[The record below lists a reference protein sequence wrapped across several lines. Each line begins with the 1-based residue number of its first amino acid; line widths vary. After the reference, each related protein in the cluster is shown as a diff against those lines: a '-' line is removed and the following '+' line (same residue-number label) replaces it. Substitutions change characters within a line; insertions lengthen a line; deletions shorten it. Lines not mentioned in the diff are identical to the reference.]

1 MSTPISGL
9 VNFVKQVFQLD
20 KDWLSRI
27 TMAMIVLSLIWGI
40 LGIIDAL
47 MARIQEAVWATSS
60 NFILTSQEYYGSIT
74 LHGVR
79 DLFGFAV
86 QLEIAIF
93 AFISLRMLKIQPR
106 LKWFMNL
113 AFIIFNVS
121 FMLLEGPIVLY
132 PTFNDNYFSAG
143 SWYYLAPLGLPN
155 YSQYVLSPLWYVGM
169 ELLDI
174 GTYMFVI
181 WLIYHF
187 YLASKSTKEKLPIF
201 AVFALMTSLMIAI
214 GWSGEA
220 AANTWDLLAIA
231 GVTGMNVIANQIAF
245 WILGHSIVYIVW
257 MPAVASMYYLIP
269 LLANKPLYSDKMARI
284 AALMYLIFSNNVPI
298 HHLYMVNFPVSVKV
312 MQEVLTYAVVVPSM
326 LTFFNLWATVK
337 GASVKVNLISLWI
350 SISFAGAIAA
360 GVTGISNADI
370 SFNSIIHNTMW
381 VPGHFHAMIFFSIV
395 PAGFATLYYMVPMLT
410 GRMWYST
417 KLGWLHMVGY
427 MIGTAMIVYGF
438 DNLGLAGLTRR
449 AEIFPNTPVYVSSE
463 IISAVG
469 AFIADAATLV
479 WLGNLVL
486 TLLKGRTANLEGL
499 SIGETIST
507 VALQLNAPELNTSG
521 LNKFPSHLVSISR
534 AMKSEIPKIRTFL
547 GRKKGNLS

>member
-1 MSTPISGL
+1 MESPLYGL

-27 TMAMIVLSLIWGI
+27 TMAMIVMSLIWGM
-40 LGIIDAL
+40 LGVIDAM
-47 MARIQEAVWATSS
+47 MARLQEAVWGVSS
-60 NFILTSQEYYGSIT
+60 SFILTSPEYYGSIT

-86 QLEIAIF
+86 QLEVAIF
-93 AFISLRMLKIQPR
+93 VFLSLRILRLEPR
-106 LKWFMNL
+106 AKWFLNL
-113 AFIIFNVS
+113 AFVIFNIS

-155 YSQYVLSPLWYVGM
+155 YSQYVMSPLWYVGM

-187 YLASKSTKEKLPIF
+187 YLASKQTKEKLPIF
-201 AVFALMTSLMIAI
+201 AVYALVTALMIAL

-220 AANTWDLLAIA
+220 AANTWDLLAMV
-231 GVTGMNVIANQIAF
+231 GLTRMDVIANQIAF

-257 MPAVASMYYLIP
+257 MPAIASMYYLIP
-269 LLANKPLYSDKMARI
+269 LLANRPLYSDRMARI

-298 HHLYMVNFPVSVKV
+298 HHLYMVNFPVSVKI
-312 MQEVLTYAVVVPSM
+312 MQEVLTYAVVIPSM

-337 GASVKVNLISLWI
+337 GASVKLNLISLWI

-360 GVTGISNADI
+360 GVTGIANGDI
-370 SFNSIIHNTMW
+370 AFDSIIHNTMW
-381 VPGHFHAMIFFSIV
+381 IPGHFHAMIFFSIV
-395 PAGFATLYYMVPMLT
+395 PAGFATLYYLVPMLT
-410 GRMWYST
+410 GRMWYS
-417 KLGWLHMVGY
+417 KSLGWLHMVGY
-427 MIGTAMIVYGF
+427 MIGTTMVVFGF
-438 DNLGLAGLTRR
+438 DDLGLGGLVRR
-449 AEIFPNTPVYVSSE
+449 AEVFPRIPTYVTPELIASL
-463 IISAVG
+463 G
-469 AFIADAATLV
+469 AAIADAATLV

-486 TLLKGRTANLEGL
+486 TLLKGRTANLEGVSLGEVVTGVAMQLEPPHGSDL
-499 SIGETIST
+499 SLPIMSSLRG
-507 VALQLNAPELNTSG
+507 VKAVKKLVRPHG
-521 LNKFPSHLVSISR
+521 LKNHKTDV
-534 AMKSEIPKIRTFL
+534 T
-547 GRKKGNLS
+547 

>member
-187 YLASKSTKEKLPIF
+187 YLAS
-201 AVFALMTSLMIAI
+201 
-214 GWSGEA
+214 
-220 AANTWDLLAIA
+220 
-231 GVTGMNVIANQIAF
+231 
-245 WILGHSIVYIVW
+245 
-257 MPAVASMYYLIP
+257 
-269 LLANKPLYSDKMARI
+269 
-284 AALMYLIFSNNVPI
+284 
-298 HHLYMVNFPVSVKV
+298 
-312 MQEVLTYAVVVPSM
+312 
-326 LTFFNLWATVK
+326 
-337 GASVKVNLISLWI
+337 
-350 SISFAGAIAA
+350 
-360 GVTGISNADI
+360 
-370 SFNSIIHNTMW
+370 
-381 VPGHFHAMIFFSIV
+381 
-395 PAGFATLYYMVPMLT
+395 
-410 GRMWYST
+410 
-417 KLGWLHMVGY
+417 
-427 MIGTAMIVYGF
+427 
-438 DNLGLAGLTRR
+438 
-449 AEIFPNTPVYVSSE
+449 
-463 IISAVG
+463 
-469 AFIADAATLV
+469 
-479 WLGNLVL
+479 
-486 TLLKGRTANLEGL
+486 
-499 SIGETIST
+499 
-507 VALQLNAPELNTSG
+507 
-521 LNKFPSHLVSISR
+521 
-534 AMKSEIPKIRTFL
+534 
-547 GRKKGNLS
+547 

>member
-1 MSTPISGL
+1 MESPLYGL

-27 TMAMIVLSLIWGI
+27 TMAMIVMSLIWGM
-40 LGIIDAL
+40 LGVIDAM
-47 MARIQEAVWATSS
+47 MARLQEAVWGVSS
-60 NFILTSQEYYGSIT
+60 SFILTSPEYYGSIT

-86 QLEIAIF
+86 QLEVAIF
-93 AFISLRMLKIQPR
+93 VFLFLRILRLEPR
-106 LKWFMNL
+106 AKWFLNL
-113 AFIIFNVS
+113 AFVIFNIS

-155 YSQYVLSPLWYVGM
+155 YSQYVMSPLWYVGM

-187 YLASKSTKEKLPIF
+187 YLASKQTKEKLPIF
-201 AVFALMTSLMIAI
+201 AVYALVTALMIAL

-220 AANTWDLLAIA
+220 AANTWDLLAIV
-231 GVTGMNVIANQIAF
+231 GLTRMDVIANQIAF

-257 MPAVASMYYLIP
+257 MPAIASMYYLIP
-269 LLANKPLYSDKMARI
+269 LLANRPLYSDRMARI

-298 HHLYMVNFPVSVKV
+298 HHLYMVNFPVSVKI
-312 MQEVLTYAVVVPSM
+312 MQEVLTYAVVIPSM

-337 GASVKVNLISLWI
+337 GASVKLNLISLWI

-360 GVTGISNADI
+360 GVTGIANGDI
-370 SFNSIIHNTMW
+370 AFDSIIHNTMW
-381 VPGHFHAMIFFSIV
+381 IPGHFHAMIFFSIV
-395 PAGFATLYYMVPMLT
+395 PAGFATLYYLVPMLT
-410 GRMWYST
+410 GRMWYS
-417 KLGWLHMVGY
+417 KSLGWLHMVGY
-427 MIGTAMIVYGF
+427 MIGTTMVVFGF
-438 DNLGLAGLTRR
+438 DDLGLGGLVRR
-449 AEIFPNTPVYVSSE
+449 AEVFPRIPTYVTPELIASL
-463 IISAVG
+463 G
-469 AFIADAATLV
+469 AAIADAATLV

-486 TLLKGRTANLEGL
+486 TLLKGRTANLEGVSLGEVVTGVAMQLEPPHGYDL
-499 SIGETIST
+499 SLPIMSSLRG
-507 VALQLNAPELNTSG
+507 VKAVKKLVRPHG
-521 LNKFPSHLVSISR
+521 LKNYKTDV
-534 AMKSEIPKIRTFL
+534 T
-547 GRKKGNLS
+547 

>member
-174 GTYMFVI
+174 G
-181 WLIYHF
+181 
-187 YLASKSTKEKLPIF
+187 
-201 AVFALMTSLMIAI
+201 
-214 GWSGEA
+214 
-220 AANTWDLLAIA
+220 
-231 GVTGMNVIANQIAF
+231 
-245 WILGHSIVYIVW
+245 
-257 MPAVASMYYLIP
+257 
-269 LLANKPLYSDKMARI
+269 
-284 AALMYLIFSNNVPI
+284 
-298 HHLYMVNFPVSVKV
+298 
-312 MQEVLTYAVVVPSM
+312 
-326 LTFFNLWATVK
+326 
-337 GASVKVNLISLWI
+337 
-350 SISFAGAIAA
+350 
-360 GVTGISNADI
+360 
-370 SFNSIIHNTMW
+370 
-381 VPGHFHAMIFFSIV
+381 
-395 PAGFATLYYMVPMLT
+395 
-410 GRMWYST
+410 
-417 KLGWLHMVGY
+417 
-427 MIGTAMIVYGF
+427 
-438 DNLGLAGLTRR
+438 
-449 AEIFPNTPVYVSSE
+449 
-463 IISAVG
+463 
-469 AFIADAATLV
+469 
-479 WLGNLVL
+479 
-486 TLLKGRTANLEGL
+486 
-499 SIGETIST
+499 
-507 VALQLNAPELNTSG
+507 
-521 LNKFPSHLVSISR
+521 
-534 AMKSEIPKIRTFL
+534 
-547 GRKKGNLS
+547 

>member
-1 MSTPISGL
+1 MESPLYGL

-27 TMAMIVLSLIWGI
+27 TMAMIVMSLIWGM
-40 LGIIDAL
+40 LGVIDAM
-47 MARIQEAVWATSS
+47 MARLQEAVWGVSS
-60 NFILTSQEYYGSIT
+60 SFILTSPEYYGSIT

-86 QLEIAIF
+86 QLEVAIF
-93 AFISLRMLKIQPR
+93 VFLSLRILRLEPR
-106 LKWFMNL
+106 AKWFLNL
-113 AFIIFNVS
+113 AFVIFNIS

-155 YSQYVLSPLWYVGM
+155 YSQYVMSPLWYVGM

-187 YLASKSTKEKLPIF
+187 YLASKQTKEKLPIF
-201 AVFALMTSLMIAI
+201 AVYALVTALMIAL

-220 AANTWDLLAIA
+220 AANTWDLLAIV
-231 GVTGMNVIANQIAF
+231 GLTRMDVIANQIAF

-257 MPAVASMYYLIP
+257 MPAIASMYYLIP
-269 LLANKPLYSDKMARI
+269 LLANRPLYSDRMARI

-298 HHLYMVNFPVSVKV
+298 HHLYMVNFPVSVKI
-312 MQEVLTYAVVVPSM
+312 MQEVLTYTVVIPSM

-337 GASVKVNLISLWI
+337 GASVKLNLISLWI

-360 GVTGISNADI
+360 GVTGIANGDI
-370 SFNSIIHNTMW
+370 AFDSIIHNTMW
-381 VPGHFHAMIFFSIV
+381 IPGHFHAMIFFSIV
-395 PAGFATLYYMVPMLT
+395 PAGFATLYYLVPMLT
-410 GRMWYST
+410 GRMWYS
-417 KLGWLHMVGY
+417 KSLGWLHMVGY
-427 MIGTAMIVYGF
+427 MIGTTMVVFGF
-438 DNLGLAGLTRR
+438 DDLGLGGLVRR
-449 AEIFPNTPVYVSSE
+449 AEVFPRIPTYVTPELIASL
-463 IISAVG
+463 G
-469 AFIADAATLV
+469 AAIADAATLV

-486 TLLKGRTANLEGL
+486 TLLKGRTANLEGVSLGEVVTGVAMQLEPPHGYDL
-499 SIGETIST
+499 SLPIMSSLRG
-507 VALQLNAPELNTSG
+507 VKAVKKLVRPHG
-521 LNKFPSHLVSISR
+521 LKNYKTDV
-534 AMKSEIPKIRTFL
+534 T
-547 GRKKGNLS
+547 

>member
-1 MSTPISGL
+1 MESPLYGL

-27 TMAMIVLSLIWGI
+27 TMAMIVMSLIWGM
-40 LGIIDAL
+40 LGVIDAM
-47 MARIQEAVWATSS
+47 MARLQEAVWGVSS
-60 NFILTSQEYYGSIT
+60 SFILTSPEYYGSIT

-86 QLEIAIF
+86 QLEVAIF
-93 AFISLRMLKIQPR
+93 VFLSLRILRLEPR
-106 LKWFMNL
+106 AKWFLNL
-113 AFIIFNVS
+113 AFVIFNIS

-155 YSQYVLSPLWYVGM
+155 YSQYVMSPLWYVGM

-187 YLASKSTKEKLPIF
+187 YLASKQTKEKLPIF
-201 AVFALMTSLMIAI
+201 AVYALVTALMIAL

-220 AANTWDLLAIA
+220 AANTWDLLAIV
-231 GVTGMNVIANQIAF
+231 GLTRMDVIANQIAF

-257 MPAVASMYYLIP
+257 MPAIASMYYLIP
-269 LLANKPLYSDKMARI
+269 LLANRPLYSDRMARI

-298 HHLYMVNFPVSVKV
+298 HHLYMVNFPVSVKI
-312 MQEVLTYAVVVPSM
+312 MQEVLTYAVVIPSM

-337 GASVKVNLISLWI
+337 GASVKLNLISLWI

-360 GVTGISNADI
+360 GVTGIANGDI
-370 SFNSIIHNTMW
+370 AFDSIIHNTMW
-381 VPGHFHAMIFFSIV
+381 IPGHFHAMIFFSIV
-395 PAGFATLYYMVPMLT
+395 PAGFATLYYLVPMLT
-410 GRMWYST
+410 GRMWYS
-417 KLGWLHMVGY
+417 KSLGWLHMVGY
-427 MIGTAMIVYGF
+427 MIGTTMVVFGF
-438 DNLGLAGLTRR
+438 DDLGLGGLVRR
-449 AEIFPNTPVYVSSE
+449 AEVFPRIPTYVTPELIASL
-463 IISAVG
+463 G
-469 AFIADAATLV
+469 AAIADAATLV

-486 TLLKGRTANLEGL
+486 TLLKGRTANLEGVSLGEVVTGVAMQLEPPHGYDL
-499 SIGETIST
+499 SLPIMSSLRG
-507 VALQLNAPELNTSG
+507 VKAVKKLVRPHG
-521 LNKFPSHLVSISR
+521 LKNYKTDV
-534 AMKSEIPKIRTFL
+534 T
-547 GRKKGNLS
+547 

>member
-1 MSTPISGL
+1 MESPLYGL

-27 TMAMIVLSLIWGI
+27 TMAMIVMSLIWGM
-40 LGIIDAL
+40 LGVIDAM
-47 MARIQEAVWATSS
+47 MARLQEAVWGVSS
-60 NFILTSQEYYGSIT
+60 SFILTSPEYYGSIT

-86 QLEIAIF
+86 QLEVAIF
-93 AFISLRMLKIQPR
+93 VFLSLRILRLEPR
-106 LKWFMNL
+106 AKWFLNL
-113 AFIIFNVS
+113 AFVIFNIS

-155 YSQYVLSPLWYVGM
+155 YSQYVMSPLWYVGM

-187 YLASKSTKEKLPIF
+187 YLASKQTKEKLPIF
-201 AVFALMTSLMIAI
+201 AVYALVTALMIAL

-220 AANTWDLLAIA
+220 AANTWDLLAIV
-231 GVTGMNVIANQIAF
+231 GLTGMDVIANQIAF

-257 MPAVASMYYLIP
+257 MPAIASMYYLIP
-269 LLANKPLYSDKMARI
+269 LLANRPLYSDRMARI

-298 HHLYMVNFPVSVKV
+298 HHLYMVNFPVSVKI
-312 MQEVLTYAVVVPSM
+312 MQEVLTYTVVIPSM

-337 GASVKVNLISLWI
+337 GASVKLNLISLWI

-360 GVTGISNADI
+360 GVTGIANGDI
-370 SFNSIIHNTMW
+370 AFDSIIHNTMW
-381 VPGHFHAMIFFSIV
+381 IPGHFHAMIFFSIV
-395 PAGFATLYYMVPMLT
+395 PAGFATLYYLVPMLT
-410 GRMWYST
+410 GRMWYS
-417 KLGWLHMVGY
+417 KSLGWLHMVGY
-427 MIGTAMIVYGF
+427 MIGTTMVVFGF
-438 DNLGLAGLTRR
+438 DDLGLGGLVRR
-449 AEIFPNTPVYVSSE
+449 AEVFPRIPTYVTPELIASL
-463 IISAVG
+463 G
-469 AFIADAATLV
+469 AAIADAATLV

-486 TLLKGRTANLEGL
+486 TLLKGRTANLEGVSLGEVVTGVAMQLEPPHGYDL
-499 SIGETIST
+499 SLPIMSSLRG
-507 VALQLNAPELNTSG
+507 VKAVKKLVRPHG
-521 LNKFPSHLVSISR
+521 LKNYKTDV
-534 AMKSEIPKIRTFL
+534 T
-547 GRKKGNLS
+547 